1 MDNIR
6 KKDKRVPI
14 NTTISKTS
22 FDTIQR
28 LAIYCDTTNARAIDI
43 IVSEWLEYKELES
56 ARANSSKIYLDT
68 LSRKVELTD
77 KLVNKLLLK
86 LKVAAMRD

>member
-1 MDNIR
+1 MI
-6 KKDKRVPI
+6 KQKRIPI
-14 NTTISKTS
+14 NTTISRTS

-28 LAIYCDTTNARAIDI
+28 LAIDCDTTNARAIDI
-43 IVSEWLEYKELES
+43 IVSEWYEYKEVES
-56 ARANSSKIYLDT
+56 ARVNRNKIYLDT

-86 LKVAAMRD
+86 LKAEAMKD

>member
-1 MDNIR
+1 MI
-6 KKDKRVPI
+6 KQKRIPI

-22 FDTIQR
+22 LDTIQR
-28 LAIYCDTTNARAIDI
+28 LAIDCDTTNARAIDI
-43 IVSEWLEYKELES
+43 IVFEWYEYKEVES
-56 ARANSSKIYLDT
+56 ARVNRNKIYLDT

-86 LKVAAMRD
+86 LKAAAMKD